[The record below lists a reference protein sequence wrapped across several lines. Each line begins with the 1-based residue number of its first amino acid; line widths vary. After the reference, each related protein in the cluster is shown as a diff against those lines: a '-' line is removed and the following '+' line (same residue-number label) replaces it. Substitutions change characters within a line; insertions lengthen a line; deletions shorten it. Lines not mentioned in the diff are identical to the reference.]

1 MDMRRELQP
10 RGTSRV
16 ASFIAPRLP
25 GPTIA
30 CQYRYPYLP
39 LSRIEVNVALL
50 SVIPESF
57 ARRHRVMPID
67 RHGSVVTVA
76 SNCDLDDAVL
86 AVMQRLAGGTI
97 LCFYSAPDELDAA
110 LAANY
115 GAARAWTQTAHNPA
129 AGSGELPPP
138 ADCASRIGIPPL
150 DLNRFTPVPDVVPL
164 IPRHIAMRYQVLAI
178 AAMRRRLTLAMVD
191 PFNILAADDIHEIT
205 GLDIAPVLCTHDDFC
220 QRFEAFYSFKVAIE
234 EIAGEALDPVPGI
247 SFAARQ
253 PQEIDLN
260 EVLAASGSSSV
271 IRTVNCML
279 RHAVMVR
286 ASDIHI
292 EPQSKT
298 TSLRFRVDGVLQE
311 ESPPPF
317 QMHNAIV
324 SRIKVMSEMDIAERR
339 RPQDGRFRA
348 QVEGREIDFRVS
360 CLPTG
365 YGEKIVIRV
374 LDTLALKGFSLDTLG
389 FHARGL
395 EEFRR
400 AASAPH
406 GMIIMTGPTGS
417 GKSTSLYMAL
427 REINKPG
434 INIVT
439 VVDPIEYEIEGIN
452 QVAARP
458 EIGLT
463 FAAGLR
469 SILRQDPNVIM
480 IGEIRD
486 YETAEI
492 AVKAALTGH
501 LVFSTLHT
509 NDAAGAITRLIDMGV
524 EPYLLSSSL
533 RFVAAQ
539 RLARRICAK
548 CGREA
553 HVSEDELG
561 GMVGP
566 RSNVAGTPSL
576 REGAGCPACM
586 HTGFSGRFAL
596 IEALTVDDAIS
607 ALISA
612 RVPANEIKRAAVRDG
627 MKTLRMVGLEK
638 AFEGLTTIG
647 EILRVTPED

>member
-1 MDMRRELQP
+1 
-10 RGTSRV
+10 
-16 ASFIAPRLP
+16 
-25 GPTIA
+25 
-30 CQYRYPYLP
+30 
-39 LSRIEVNVALL
+39 
-50 SVIPESF
+50 
-57 ARRHRVMPID
+57 
-67 RHGSVVTVA
+67 
-76 SNCDLDDAVL
+76 
-86 AVMQRLAGGTI
+86 
-97 LCFYSAPDELDAA
+97 
-110 LAANY
+110 
-115 GAARAWTQTAHNPA
+115 
-129 AGSGELPPP
+129 
-138 ADCASRIGIPPL
+138 
-150 DLNRFTPVPDVVPL
+150 
-164 IPRHIAMRYQVLAI
+164 MRYQVLAI

-492 AVKAALTGH
+492 AVKAALTSSSPRCTRTTPRARSRG
-501 LVFSTLHT
+501 SSIWGWSRTCSPRPCASWRRSGSRGGSAPS
-509 NDAAGAITRLIDMGV
+509 AAGRRTYPRM
-524 EPYLLSSSL
+524 SL
-533 RFVAAQ
+533 AAWSVPAQ
-539 RLARRICAK
+539 TSRGRPPCAR
-548 CGREA
+548 
-553 HVSEDELG
+553 
-561 GMVGP
+561 GP
-566 RSNVAGTPSL
+566 AAP
-576 REGAGCPACM
+576 PAC
-586 HTGFSGRFAL
+586 TPA
-596 IEALTVDDAIS
+596 S
-607 ALISA
+607 A
-612 RVPANEIKRAAVRDG
+612 
-627 MKTLRMVGLEK
+627 
-638 AFEGLTTIG
+638 EGS
-647 EILRVTPED
+647 RSSRR